1 MTNYD
6 DMVADLTV
14 FAREHPD
21 MLDAQMTM
29 GYFGFFLP
37 VDDPTLYTTIE
48 GAHRQIEKFTGDWG
62 FVYYLC
68 KSEGKLVMDRAVVD
82 RRTVMAV
89 L

>member
-1 MTNYD
+1 MTDYNG
-6 DMVADLTV
+6 MIADLKA
-14 FAREHPD
+14 FAHENPD
-21 MLDAQMTM
+21 MLDGPMTM

-37 VDDPTLYTTIE
+37 VDDPTLYTTID

-68 KSEGKLVMDRAVVD
+68 RSEGKLVMDRAIVD
-82 RRTVMAV
+82 RRQVMAV